1 MKDKYKKKD
10 VLVRELAEMRE
21 RLAELAAD
29 ASDSKVSQERT
40 SRFNAIL
47 RAARNVWQLAATET
61 DRDSLLRCACAE
73 IVQSAGFHNAW
84 IAILDDSGK
93 LVSAAEA
100 GFDEAFSLFV
110 ENLKQAKLPGCCQR
124 ALAESRVVVTE
135 DPSTSCGECPLS
147 GSYWGTGAM
156 TRRLE
161 HLGKVYGLLTGSADA
176 SLIVEE
182 EILRLFDD
190 TADAVAH
197 ALHILAQ
204 SEEKNLHVQTLSRA
218 RWQLEVMNRVAETI
232 LTSSNNGICRSIVE
246 ILMEATA
253 SRVGLLGY
261 IDDNGALVVPLMT
274 SDASH
279 EAQSYPSV
287 QVFPENTWGDTA
299 GARALREQ
307 RTVFSND
314 PCSGSALGLHHIRRH
329 ISQPVVHQEKVVGL
343 LQVANKDTDY
353 EQEDIDLLQ
362 GVSVFLAPALAAMLQ
377 DAARRQAEAALPE
390 ADRESEAWAHWV
402 TSELGRLSQLC
413 EQRSSSPRD
422 VATAVS
428 AGRRSWEEQFRRII
442 SFASGRMKPTS
453 KQSLKQGDSPPVV
466 LIVGQPASFSGTIKW
481 VMRDLDRKAVVA
493 ADEDGEAAL
502 TTARSVKPAVIVVH
516 LKAAGMRRFNT
527 MCLLREEFPAARII
541 AVSPWDTKSIRFS
554 ARESG
559 ADQLV
564 VGSNPDRDLVDAI
577 RRALSRHA

>member
-1 MKDKYKKKD
+1 
-10 VLVRELAEMRE
+10 
-21 RLAELAAD
+21 
-29 ASDSKVSQERT
+29 
-40 SRFNAIL
+40 
-47 RAARNVWQLAATET
+47 
-61 DRDSLLRCACAE
+61 
-73 IVQSAGFHNAW
+73 
-84 IAILDDSGK
+84 
-93 LVSAAEA
+93 
-100 GFDEAFSLFV
+100 
-110 ENLKQAKLPGCCQR
+110 
-124 ALAESRVVVTE
+124 
-135 DPSTSCGECPLS
+135 
-147 GSYWGTGAM
+147 M

-161 HLGKVYGLLTGSADA
+161 HLGKVYGLLAVSADA
-176 SLIVEE
+176 PLIVEE

-204 SEEKNLHVQTLSRA
+204 SEEKNLHVQALSRA
-218 RWQLEVMNRVAETI
+218 KRQVEVMNRVAETI
-232 LTSSNNGICRSIVE
+232 LTSQNNGVFRSIVE

-274 SDASH
+274 LDASRK
-279 EAQSYPSV
+279 AQGYPSV

-299 GARALREQ
+299 GARSLREQ

-314 PCSGSALGLHHIRRH
+314 PCSGSALGHHHIRRH

-362 GVSVFLAPALAAMLQ
+362 GVSVFLAPALAAMLK
-377 DAARRQAEAALPE
+377 DAARPQAEAALPE
-390 ADRESEAWAHWV
+390 ANRESGAWADWV

-413 EQRSSSPRD
+413 EQGSSSPRD
-422 VATAVS
+422 VLRAVS
-428 AGRRSWEEQFRRII
+428 DGRRSWKEQFRRIV
-442 SFASGRMKPTS
+442 SFPSGRIRPTS
-453 KQSLKQGDSPPVV
+453 KQGLKQGDSPPVV
-466 LIVGQPASFSGTIKW
+466 LILGQPASFSETIKW
-481 VMRDLDRKAVVA
+481 VMRDSDRKAVVA
-493 ADEDGEAAL
+493 ADEDGEDAL
-502 TTARSVKPAVIVVH
+502 TTARSVKPSVIVVH

-527 MCLLREEFPAARII
+527 MCLLREEFPDARII

-564 VGSNPDRDLVDAI
+564 AGSNPDRDLVDAI
-577 RRALSRHA
+577 RRSLSRDA